1 MLIHNPGTVRVFH
14 SLRCL
19 VWPPCENTL
28 TVQSHL
34 KTGNSHVNF
43 YMRLVGAFNWP
54 VPIYS
59 RIFLTVDVFYLQFQY
74 KFCLWD
80 PVLSSLSVVKRTN
93 PIRFSTGKRR
103 RRHSSLGNHVTK
115 SSGVSVEFT
124 TFNFIKLGFD
134 RDKEKDMKDI
144 PAGTWRRIDVDAT
157 KWHHIDVGATSVR
170 RHVPAG
176 MLISNNN
183 LPVELLIMH
192 HGQDKMDHVL
202 ERNGPR
208 FRDVTSHFG
217 IPSVLRGGGRG
228 HLHVIYMLTNIL
240 RPSQSRQFFLFSIG
254 GKKVYE
260 PFSLSLSLSLSLTH
274 TQVQPFI
281 FSYLTSNQ

>member
-1 MLIHNPGTVRVFH
+1 MFH

-19 VWPPCENTL
+19 VWPPSENTL

-43 YMRLVGAFNWP
+43 YMRLAGAFDWP
-54 VPIYS
+54 VSIFS
-59 RIFLTVDVFYLQFQY
+59 RNFLTVDVFYLQFQY
-74 KFCLWD
+74 KFCLWE

-93 PIRFSTGKRR
+93 PLRFSTGMRR
-103 RRHSSLGNHVTK
+103 RRHLSLGNHVTK

-124 TFNFIKLGFD
+124 TFNFIKLRFD
-134 RDKEKDMKDI
+134 RDKEKNTKDI

-183 LPVELLIMH
+183 LPVEL
-192 HGQDKMDHVL
+192 
-202 ERNGPR
+202 P
-208 FRDVTSHFG
+208 
-217 IPSVLRGGGRG
+217 PSG
-228 HLHVIYMLTNIL
+228 
-240 RPSQSRQFFLFSIG
+240 
-254 GKKVYE
+254 
-260 PFSLSLSLSLSLTH
+260 
-274 TQVQPFI
+274 
-281 FSYLTSNQ
+281 